1 MEDNIIHK
9 KSKLSFFDDI
19 TVSAKEI
26 SQSTSIFLGEEIEE
40 LNVSDFTFRSGME
53 RAMHRMLTAILKKP
67 QKCLIFPDTIPG
79 FTVVSCLKVEI
90 KNRDSI
96 KTPPVKRNPVE
107 EPKEF
112 GVLNS
117 IIDNYF
123 SKNQQKVLLIENEE
137 IILAMFPVA
146 DTRKNLKELDFYIT
160 Y

>member
-1 MEDNIIHK
+1 MEKNIIHK
-9 KSKLSFFDDI
+9 KSKISFFEDLSA
-19 TVSAKEI
+19 SAKEI

-53 RAMHRMLTAILKKP
+53 RAMHRMLSAIVKKQ

-79 FTVVSCLKVEI
+79 FTVMSFVKIEF
-90 KNRDSI
+90 NREECKI
-96 KTPPVKRNPVE
+96 PALKRNPIE
-107 EPKEF
+107 EPKEL

-123 SKNQQKVLLIENEE
+123 SKNQQKVLLIESTELL
-137 IILAMFPVA
+137 LAMFPVA
-146 DTRKNLKELDFYIT
+146 DTRRNLKELDFYIT